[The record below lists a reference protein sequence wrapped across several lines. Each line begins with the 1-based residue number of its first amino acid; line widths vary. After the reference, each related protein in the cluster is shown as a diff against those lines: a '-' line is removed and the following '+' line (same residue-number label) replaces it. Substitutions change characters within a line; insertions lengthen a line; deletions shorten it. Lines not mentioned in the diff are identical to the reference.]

1 MCLQQ
6 KQGERQIPNLKQKIE
21 KMKLG
26 SPKPENCTIH
36 LFTVK
41 AQWHLL
47 YFTNGGILMQSSTAR
62 GPYKVPEELMQP
74 RAQN

>member
-6 KQGERQIPNLKQKIE
+6 KQGVYLPCLLIFVHFLLLQERQIPNLKQKIE

-47 YFTNGGILMQSSTAR
+47 YFTNGSF
-62 GPYKVPEELMQP
+62 PP
-74 RAQN
+74 